1 MKILALETSAKAAS
15 AAIVEGGEIL
25 AESTLNVGLTH
36 SETLMPAVDF
46 LLRTAKLS
54 AKDLDAVAVSRGPGS
69 FTGIRIGIGAAK
81 GLAQGWGLPC
91 VGVSTLEGLAW
102 NFQGLDRTVCAVM
115 DARCRQVYTALFRS
129 DSGGVCRLR
138 EDEAIALDE
147 LGNILSAA
155 EGTVMLTGDGAQ
167 LCFRELSA
175 KCGNLCLA
183 PPLLR
188 FQRAS
193 SVAFAAIGQLKTEPP
208 LSPAELM
215 PVYLRLPQAERELNK
230 KLGKKPE

>member
-15 AAIVEGGEIL
+15 AAVVEEEEIL
-25 AESTLNVGLTH
+25 AESVLNVGLTH
-36 SETLMPAVDF
+36 SETLMPMVDF
-46 LLRTAKLS
+46 LLKTAKIS
-54 AKDLDAVAVSRGPGS
+54 AESLDAIAVSRGPGS

-81 GLAQGWGLPC
+81 GLAQGWRLPC

-102 NFQGLDRTVCAVM
+102 NFQGMDATVCAVM

-129 DSGGVCRLR
+129 DSEGVHRLR
-138 EDEAIALDE
+138 KDEAISLDE
-147 LGNILSAA
+147 LEKILSHL
-155 EGTVMLTGDGAQ
+155 EGKVMLTGDGAQ
-167 LCFRELSA
+167 LCFRELSG

-193 SVAFAAIGQLKTEPP
+193 SVAFAAIEQLKTESP

-215 PVYLRLPQAERELNK
+215 PEYLRLPQAERELNK